1 MQYKLISKENSKGL
15 LVFFLGWSCTP
26 ESVVKFNPSG
36 WDLLLLYDYRDLSL
50 PDDFQKIIFSYEK
63 HALIAHSFGVWVAGH
78 FMSEMPSFSSSV
90 AVCGSL
96 LPVDDKYGIPTRIFD
111 FTLRAIQKEGIVK
124 FNEKMCGDERKDF
137 VSSTV
142 PFDDQYAEL
151 VALGDFFK
159 KYPLSFEDA
168 QKWSAAVVCSKD
180 EIFPPMNIAS
190 FWGENSVEIM
200 AFRNKPHFPF
210 NGNFCQVIAHLLN

>member
-1 MQYKLISKENSKGL
+1 MQYKLITKDGSTGL

-26 ESVVKFNPSG
+26 ESVTKFKPSG

-50 PDDFQKIIFSYEK
+50 PDDFQKIIFSYPK

-78 FMSEMPSFSSSV
+78 IMSEMPVLSASV

-96 LPVDDKYGIPTRIFD
+96 FPVDDKYGIPTRIFD
-111 FTLRAIQKEGIVK
+111 FTLRSIQKGGIAK
-124 FNEKMCGDERKDF
+124 FNEKMCGDEIADF
-137 VSSTV
+137 VPSTV
-142 PFDDQYAEL
+142 SFDEQYAEL
-151 VALGDFFK
+151 VALGDSFK
-159 KYPLSFEDA
+159 KYPLPFADA
-168 QKWSAAVVCSKD
+168 NKWSAAVVCSKD
-180 EIFPPMNIAS
+180 EIFPSMNIAAY
-190 FWGENSVEIM
+190 WAENGVEIM